1 MHLFH
6 KTLIRCILNVSL
18 TLSIPT
24 DPIDIYFPTP
34 KSKSFDWVHPGI
46 AYLMIQNSL
55 LRKEEGIKEIRRQ
68 QVAYFSCKNRH
79 FRKVNAKWSYKGSIK
94 TNLALSLRI
103 FTPIL
108 LSIELS

>member
-1 MHLFH
+1 
-6 KTLIRCILNVSL
+6 
-18 TLSIPT
+18 
-24 DPIDIYFPTP
+24 
-34 KSKSFDWVHPGI
+34 
-46 AYLMIQNSL
+46 MIQNSL

-79 FRKVNAKWSYKGSIK
+79 FSKSKCLSGHIKGSIK

-103 FTPIL
+103 FKPIL